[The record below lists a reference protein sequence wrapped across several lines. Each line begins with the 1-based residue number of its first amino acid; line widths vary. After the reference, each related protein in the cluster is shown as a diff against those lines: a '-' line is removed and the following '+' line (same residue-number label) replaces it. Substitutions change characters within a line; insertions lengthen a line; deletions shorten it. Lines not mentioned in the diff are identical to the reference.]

1 MDANGWCEIFYL
13 CVVIQF
19 SFFFGRLS
27 SYDFVIM
34 IFFEKIP
41 LSVSTYV
48 KLTKIS
54 RWKKYNYQGKDYV
67 SLNHHKYDECMR
79 IQQLSK
85 QTPLSN
91 KEHVIVCVPTTILIC
106 FDCSIHL
113 VAHKDN
119 IFCSIGPKN
128 VWCMHNQIF

>member
-13 CVVIQF
+13 CVIIQF
-19 SFFFGRLS
+19 SFFGRLS

-34 IFFEKIP
+34 IFFEKIH

-48 KLTKIS
+48 KLIRKFRDEKNTI
-54 RWKKYNYQGKDYV
+54 KDYV
-67 SLNHHKYDECMR
+67 SLNHKYDGCMI

-91 KEHVIVCVPTTILIC
+91 KEHVIVCEQQ
-106 FDCSIHL
+106 F
-113 VAHKDN
+113 
-119 IFCSIGPKN
+119 
-128 VWCMHNQIF
+128 